1 MFPLYCTM
9 VASYMV
15 PPRIPALIPYSKNG
29 TSPSHGAHGAFS
41 MLNMYILYLIFF
53 PISFRIHFH
62 GIQHMVITYFLRF
75 CHKFEKND
83 NWTYSAAERFSL
95 DDYPS
100 STLSGHYFPAVRSKL
115 YNCFI

>member
-15 PPRIPALIPYSKNG
+15 PPYIPALISYSKNG

-41 MLNMYILYLIFF
+41 MLNMYVLYLIFF
-53 PISFRIHFH
+53 LISCRINFD
-62 GIQHMVITYFLRF
+62 GIQHMLITYFLRF

-83 NWTYSAAERFSL
+83 NLTYSAAERFSL

-100 STLSGHYFPAVRSKL
+100 STLSGHYFQSVRSKL
-115 YNCFI
+115 SNCFI